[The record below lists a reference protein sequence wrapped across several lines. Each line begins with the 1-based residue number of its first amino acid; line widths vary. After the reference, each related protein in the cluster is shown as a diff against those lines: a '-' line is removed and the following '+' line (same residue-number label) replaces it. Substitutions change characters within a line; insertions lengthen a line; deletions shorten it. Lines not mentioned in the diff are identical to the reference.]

1 MSFSL
6 AVLIPLFLVL
16 FFNLPFYKISG
27 KIAVFIASL
36 FCIVQA
42 FSFFIPADAS
52 CPAIQSLVSYFMLDF
67 QCDGISRLMLLTS
80 AIVAFSAILVLY
92 ATEESDRKQ
101 FNFINLIL
109 LSLAGM
115 NGLFFVRD
123 VFSIY
128 VFIEVISATSC
139 ILIAINKDKNS
150 LEASFKYLIMSSV
163 ATVMMLASVAILF
176 LVAGGTDFV
185 TVSNMYQQYGG
196 NILVMSAV
204 VLFIAGLFIKG
215 GIMPFHGW
223 LPDTYSAGSAP
234 VSVYIPGI
242 VTKTLGIYT
251 LIRLF
256 YSVFGFNTAIQSILL
271 IFASISIV
279 FGAFAAIN
287 QNNFKR
293 MLAYS
298 SISQVGYIVLGFG
311 AGTTFGVAAAIF
323 HLFNHSVFKSL
334 LFVNSAALEKQ
345 VNISDMSEM
354 GGLASKMPVTSTTSV
369 IAFLSTAGIPP
380 LSGFWSKL
388 MIILALWTADL
399 KVYAVI
405 AILASILTMTY
416 FLIMQKKVF
425 FGRLKEGFENVKE
438 APLAI
443 TFVSILLC
451 AITVVVG
458 LLFPFVLNGL
468 INSAVSF

>member
-16 FFNLPFYKISG
+16 IFNLPFYKVSG

-36 FCIVQA
+36 FCIIQA
-42 FSFFIPADAS
+42 FSFFLPTTVNCSIT
-52 CPAIQSLVSYFMLDF
+52 QSLVNYFMLDF
-67 QCDGISRLMLLTS
+67 QCDGISRLMLLTT
-80 AIVAFSAILVLY
+80 AIVAFSSILVLY
-92 ATEESDRKQ
+92 ALEDTDRKQ
-101 FNFINLIL
+101 FNFVNLIL

-123 VFSIY
+123 IFSIY
-128 VFIEVISATSC
+128 VFIEVIASTSYV
-139 ILIAINKDKNS
+139 LIAINKDKNS
-150 LEASFKYLIMSSV
+150 LEASFKYLVMSSV
-163 ATVMMLASVAILF
+163 ATVMMLSSIAILF
-176 LVAGGTDFV
+176 LVAGSTDFV
-185 TVSNMYQQYGG
+185 TISAMYQQYGG
-196 NILVMSAV
+196 NTLVITAI
-204 VLFIAGLFIKG
+204 VLFIVGLFIKG
-215 GIMPFHGW
+215 GVMPFHGW
-223 LPDTYSAGSAP
+223 LPDSYLAASAP
-234 VSVYIPGI
+234 VSIYLAGI
-242 VTKTLGIYT
+242 VTKTTGIYT

-256 YSVFGFNTAIQSILL
+256 YSVFGFNTSIQSILL
-271 IFASISIV
+271 IFATISIV

-298 SISQVGYIVLGFG
+298 SISQVGYIVLALG
-311 AGTTFGVAAAIF
+311 AGTVFGVAAAIF
-323 HLFNHSVFKSL
+323 HLFNHSIFKSL

-345 VNISDMSEM
+345 VNVSDMNEM
-354 GGLASKMPVTSTTSV
+354 GGLSSKMPITSTTSV

-399 KVYAVI
+399 KVFAFI
-405 AILASILTMTY
+405 AIIASILTMTY

-425 FGRLKEGFENVKE
+425 FGKLKEGFENIKE

-458 LLFPFVLNGL
+458 ILFPFVLDGL